1 MKYQNPM
8 RKDIGPKSKRH
19 LPLFLACLVVLVA
32 LGLINGCSV
41 QNEPGANQIP
51 PTPEPTSELD
61 GSVALLEAKATKSA
75 GEVLANITRAP
86 DKLFLATFTP
96 IPTVTSSPSPTPTTE
111 PSPTATPT
119 ETPTEIPTETEEAA
133 EEAAEVVQQ
142 ATSTPEPTPPLP
154 ELPEVLKSPAI
165 SQTIKVPI
173 LMYHY
178 VSTPPEDADKYRV
191 NLSVE
196 PDTFRAQLQWLKDRD
211 YETVDLYDI
220 IEVLANSEEPPEK
233 WVVLTFDDG
242 YIDNYEVAYPIM
254 QEFGYT
260 GTFFIPTEF
269 IDFGYEGYMT
279 WDMIKEMAADG
290 NRFESHT
297 KNHPDLSLLKRN
309 DHVWQILGSQETLAY
324 HLGYKPRFLSYPSG
338 RYSDLTL
345 EMVETLSLWGAVT
358 TQGGTW
364 RGFHDR
370 YEWKRTRV
378 SYGTTL
384 GDFEKVF
391 GPD

>member
-1 MKYQNPM
+1 
-8 RKDIGPKSKRH
+8 
-19 LPLFLACLVVLVA
+19 
-32 LGLINGCSV
+32 
-41 QNEPGANQIP
+41 
-51 PTPEPTSELD
+51 
-61 GSVALLEAKATKSA
+61 
-75 GEVLANITRAP
+75 
-86 DKLFLATFTP
+86 
-96 IPTVTSSPSPTPTTE
+96 
-111 PSPTATPT
+111 
-119 ETPTEIPTETEEAA
+119 
-133 EEAAEVVQQ
+133 
-142 ATSTPEPTPPLP
+142 
-154 ELPEVLKSPAI
+154 
-165 SQTIKVPI
+165 
-173 LMYHY
+173 
-178 VSTPPEDADKYRV
+178 
-191 NLSVE
+191 
-196 PDTFRAQLQWLKDRD
+196 
-211 YETVDLYDI
+211 
-220 IEVLANSEEPPEK
+220 
-233 WVVLTFDDG
+233 FDDG
-242 YIDNYEVAYPIM
+242 YIDNYEIAYPIM

-269 IDFGYEGYMT
+269 IDFGYNGYMT

-345 EMVETLSLWGAVT
+345 EMVESLSLWGALT

-378 SYGTTL
+378 SYGTTI

-391 GPD
+391 GTD

>member
-1 MKYQNPM
+1 MARPAS
-8 RKDIGPKSKRH
+8 KSTKH
-19 LPLFLACLVVLVA
+19 LAFKNKALLVG
-32 LGLINGCSV
+32 LGLFVTLFGIVGCSV
-41 QNEPGANQIP
+41 QIDNQGSQPLPQPSSTNVLKNTSATVAAIPTRPG
-51 PTPEPTSELD
+51 
-61 GSVALLEAKATKSA
+61 
-75 GEVLANITRAP
+75 GEILARITRGP
-86 DKLFLATFTP
+86 DNAYTETFTP
-96 IPTVTSSPSPTPTTE
+96 IPTITSMGEIEPAETTVVMLD
-111 PSPTATPT
+111 
-119 ETPTEIPTETEEAA
+119 ETIEA
-133 EEAAEVVQQ
+133 EETLLPTQ
-142 ATSTPEPTPPLP
+142 TSTPLPTNTTVPTIAPNITPTAPLPPLP
-154 ELPEVLKSPAI
+154 EVLSPPTI

-178 VSTPPEDADKYRV
+178 VSTPPEDANKYRV

-196 PDTFRAQLQWLKDRD
+196 PETFRAQMQWLQDHGYR
-211 YETVDLYDI
+211 TIDLYDV
-220 IEVLANSEEPPEK
+220 IEVLATGAEPPEK
-233 WVVLTFDDG
+233 VVILTFDDG
-242 YIDNYEVAYPIM
+242 YLDNYENAYPILE
-254 QEFGYT
+254 EFGFE

-279 WDMIKEMAADG
+279 WEMIEEMAADG
-290 NRFESHT
+290 HRFESHT

-309 DHVWQILGSQETLAY
+309 DHVWQILGSQETLAA

-345 EMVETLSLWGAVT
+345 EMVESLSIWAAVT

-384 GDFEKVF
+384 RDFEKVF
-391 GPD
+391 GE